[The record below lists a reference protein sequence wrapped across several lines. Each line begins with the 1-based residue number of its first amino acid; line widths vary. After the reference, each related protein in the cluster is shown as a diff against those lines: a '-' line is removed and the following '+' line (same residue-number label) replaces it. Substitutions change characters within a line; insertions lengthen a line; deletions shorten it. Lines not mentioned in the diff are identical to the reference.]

1 MDEREPADPL
11 KALGERLEKARRG
24 REDPAATTKGSQTG
38 VPQNALGLAF
48 RIGIELVSAL
58 VVGIGIGWLID
69 RGLGTRPWAMVVF
82 FFLGAGAG
90 MLNVYR
96 AINGLGLAAGYR
108 RTPGEKTAGRESH
121 ED

>member
-24 REDPAATTKGSQTG
+24 REEPAATGGGSRTG
-38 VPQNALGLAF
+38 VPQNALGLAL
-48 RIGIELVSAL
+48 RIGLELVSAL
-58 VVGIGIGWLID
+58 VVGVGIGWLID
-69 RGLGTRPWAMVVF
+69 RWLGTRPWAMVVF
-82 FFLGAGAG
+82 LFLGAAAG